1 MRANI
6 PAIQRSLYE
15 RRVSLDLTQDAVAK
29 RAGTRQSYLSAIE
42 KEKVDP
48 RLSTLQDIARSL
60 DLELVLVPKEILPT
74 VRALIGQGP
83 GLEDRPLFE
92 VQPD

>member
-1 MRANI
+1 MEGTI
-6 PAIQRSLYE
+6 SAIQRALHE
-15 RRVSLDLTQDAVAK
+15 RRLSLDLTQDTVAK
-29 RAGTRQSYLSAIE
+29 RAGMRQSYLSAIE

-60 DLELVLVPKEILPT
+60 DLELVLVPKEALPT

-83 GLEDRPLFE
+83 SLEDRPLFE
-92 VQPD
+92 VRPD